1 MKKLVSMV
9 LTVGMVSA
17 LLAGCGSTEN
27 AANDNADTKSS
38 SDSGVADANGTDSE
52 ADEDADDEDEDAEH
66 IVVALCC
73 LTQMDEAVQQRME
86 DALNEMMLEKINVEA
101 DFQWYDMN
109 TYSTTV
115 PMMITA
121 NDPIDV
127 VMFTPI
133 PAIGYQSYMS
143 QNQLADITDAIENY
157 GPDIQNVMGDYL
169 KATSR
174 DGRVYGVG
182 YMSSM
187 YSQAKIVMNKDVL
200 DELNLTE
207 EAEAIDSW
215 DDYEALLKKVVAQTD
230 LSGIINSDAIGSVT
244 GPAPY
249 VLSDGDF
256 SNAGFVD
263 TVGDS
268 FNYVYA
274 DPETDEIKCY
284 FENEKW
290 YENIKL
296 AHKFYDEG
304 LIYKDA
310 AVAQDYAA
318 TLLKNDVGF
327 SGIWA
332 VELGGEANTAA
343 TTGHNILAVDIKAA
357 ELNTY
362 TFTKWGMAVPVTSEH
377 VDAAVKFINLLYGD
391 AEFADTITW
400 GIEGVDWVKDE
411 NGMATYPEGIN
422 GDNVEYHT
430 ADFLYGN
437 VLIKTPWQGPDVDI
451 REHQKEANASMEVS
465 KFLGFNID
473 STPVSNE
480 LTACKNVVDQ
490 YKPQL
495 SAGTVEDVDKTYNEF
510 IDALYAAGMQK
521 ILDAYN
527 EQLQAWLA
535 EQ

>member
-290 YENIKL
+290 YKNIKL

-318 TLLKNDVGF
+318 TLLKMMLVFQVYGRLN
-327 SGIWA
+327 
-332 VELGGEANTAA
+332 LAA
-343 TTGHNILAVDIKAA
+343 KPTQQRQQ
-357 ELNTY
+357 
-362 TFTKWGMAVPVTSEH
+362 VTI
-377 VDAAVKFINLLYGD
+377 F
-391 AEFADTITW
+391 
-400 GIEGVDWVKDE
+400 
-411 NGMATYPEGIN
+411 
-422 GDNVEYHT
+422 
-430 ADFLYGN
+430 
-437 VLIKTPWQGPDVDI
+437 
-451 REHQKEANASMEVS
+451 
-465 KFLGFNID
+465 
-473 STPVSNE
+473 
-480 LTACKNVVDQ
+480 
-490 YKPQL
+490 
-495 SAGTVEDVDKTYNEF
+495 
-510 IDALYAAGMQK
+510 
-521 ILDAYN
+521 
-527 EQLQAWLA
+527 
-535 EQ
+535 